1 MSQAEFRIGPNGQKQ
16 KLNHN
21 RRWENVES
29 GSTKA
34 SHHSPSG
41 SASDVSSD
49 FSSSSSW
56 EGDFTPEDR
65 FSPEELDK
73 KQLKTSVDFV
83 NYLLEEGISP
93 DSVISDEDELEEHI
107 ADFCEYADEAGH
119 PYQEIFSA
127 PSYIDSELAQNDN
140 NFARA
145 YKEILD
151 EKSKYSRDH
160 QQSLADR
167 ALEGTQSGHASFES
181 DPDMEA
187 MWAEDMFSGYY
198 EGTYEDYCISRT
210 EDVQQWQKEDVDSL
224 INEWETRMRD
234 NDDEV
239 EYVVLSS
246 NNAGWTNSHVEGA
259 MSIEDLRSKSINPIG
274 LRGDASFD
282 WVQNKDGKTI
292 DIDIYHHDSPTGEQW
307 TIRNM
312 TPEEVKRYAHHEWDD

>member
-16 KLNHN
+16 KLNNN
-21 RRWENVES
+21 RRWENVEDT
-29 GSTKA
+29 STKA
-34 SHHSPSG
+34 SQHSPSG

-49 FSSSSSW
+49 FSNSP
-56 EGDFTPEDR
+56 GTQHDFTPE
-65 FSPEELDK
+65 EKDK
-73 KQLKTSVDFV
+73 KQIESSTNFV
-83 NYLLEEGISP
+83 NYLLEEGRSP
-93 DSVISDEDELEEHI
+93 ESILSDKEETDEYLVDYCESIGKEEKSEEEYDCIVAELEK
-107 ADFCEYADEAGH
+107 
-119 PYQEIFSA
+119 
-127 PSYIDSELAQNDN
+127 NN

-145 YKEILD
+145 YKKILD
-151 EKSKYSRDH
+151 DKSKYSREH
-160 QQSLADR
+160 QQRLADR

-181 DPDMEA
+181 IPDMEA

-198 EGTYEDYCISRT
+198 EGTYEDYCMDRT
-210 EDVQQWQKEDVDSL
+210 EDIQQWQKEDVDSL
-224 INEWETRMRD
+224 INEWESRMKD

-246 NNAGWTNSHVEGA
+246 NNAGWMNSHVEKG
-259 MSIEDLRSKSINPIG
+259 MSIEDLRDKSINPIG

-312 TPEEVKRYAHHEWDD
+312 TPEEVKQYAHHEWDD

>member
-1 MSQAEFRIGPNGQKQ
+1 MSQSEFRIGPNGQKQ

-21 RRWENVES
+21 RRWENVEDS
-29 GSTKA
+29 SAKV
-34 SHHSPSG
+34 SHHSPGG

-49 FSSSSSW
+49 FSSSP
-56 EGDFTPEDR
+56 DTQHNLTPEEKD
-65 FSPEELDK
+65 E
-73 KQLKTSVDFV
+73 KQIESSVNFV
-83 NYLLEEGISP
+83 NYLLEEGRSP
-93 DSVISDEDELEEHI
+93 EDILSDKEETDEYLTSYCETIGKEEKAEEEYDYVIAELEK
-107 ADFCEYADEAGH
+107 
-119 PYQEIFSA
+119 
-127 PSYIDSELAQNDN
+127 NN

-145 YKEILD
+145 YKKILD
-151 EKSKYSRDH
+151 DKSKYSREH
-160 QQSLADR
+160 QQRLANR
-167 ALEGTQSGHASFES
+167 SLEGTQSGYASFES
-181 DPDMEA
+181 VPDMEA
-187 MWAEDMFSGYY
+187 MWAEDMFSGDY

-210 EDVQQWQKEDVDSL
+210 EDIQQWQKEDVDSL
-224 INEWETRMRD
+224 INEWESRMRD

-246 NNAGWTNSHVEGA
+246 NNAGWMNSHVEGA
-259 MSIEDLRSKSINPIG
+259 MSIEDLRDKSINPIG